1 MLKQRVVTA
10 IVLLGVLALAVS
22 ATSPWPFLI
31 FLSVACSCAG
41 FEWLRLTL
49 GGRSV
54 WSFAGGLLL
63 FVAAILQANQWLS
76 SEVKLNLAVKSVVLS
91 AVLIWVL
98 IMLPTLWRSQVSKP
112 VHAFANSIAAL
123 ITLYATW
130 VVLAYWY
137 VQRGPSFV
145 VTLLIVVWVADIA
158 AYFVGR
164 AFGRHRLAPS
174 ISPGK
179 TVEGALAGV
188 LGVVVWLI
196 ASAGWPNTFAGVL
209 AANWSWLGL
218 IVAGTLLAVFSI
230 TGDLYESLLKRRAG
244 VKDSSQLLPGH
255 GGVYD
260 RIDAVVAVVPL
271 AFILIEGY
279 SL

>member
-1 MLKQRVVTA
+1 MLKQRIVTA
-10 IVLLGVLALAVS
+10 IVLLSVLALAVS
-22 ATSPWPFLI
+22 SSSAWPFLI
-31 FLSVACSCAG
+31 FLSLACACAG

-54 WSFAGGLLL
+54 WSFVGGLLL
-63 FVAAILQANQWLS
+63 FVAALLQASQWIS
-76 SEVKLNLAVKSVVLS
+76 GEIKLNVTVKNLVLS

-98 IMLPTLWRSQVSKP
+98 VMLPTLWRSQVTKP
-112 VHAFANSIAAL
+112 MHAFTNSLAAL
-123 ITLYATW
+123 VTLYATW

-137 VQRGPSFV
+137 VKRGPSFV

-164 AFGRHRLAPS
+164 AFGRHKLAPS

-179 TVEGALAGV
+179 TIEGALAGV
-188 LGVVVWLI
+188 AGVVAWLI
-196 ASAGWPNTFAGVL
+196 ASAGFSNTFASVL
-209 AANWSWLGL
+209 LTNWSWLGL
-218 IVAGTLLAVFSI
+218 VVAAIFLAVFSI

-271 AFILIEGY
+271 AFVLIEGY
-279 SL
+279 SW